1 MNNLSLT
8 QKLIAGFGVL
18 LIIIVG
24 FGIYSHNAAN
34 KQNLATKNVE
44 DWMETAILVSELSNH
59 MDNVNNLIHISASA
73 AGDAKQLAAI
83 QSEIE
88 SSKDKVKNGFDE
100 YETSV
105 NEAEYD
111 TEAERQSDL
120 DTVRNEVKL
129 WTAYLTVAEPL
140 QAQIAAGGGEAA
152 LSAVEGR
159 LNSAYDAVQAAM
171 EEDRKI
177 CEAGTAE
184 AIAES
189 DDAYSSVAMMS
200 TVITLV
206 AAIFCI
212 GTMILLN
219 RNIKSSVNELIRV
232 STLVSD
238 GDLRSR
244 ATITGRDEFAAISEK
259 FNHMIESVRKMCED
273 IQGTAV
279 RVASASEELTA
290 SAHQSSEATQAVAQS
305 VTEVAAAAAMQTQE
319 LGEAD
324 SKAKNLL
331 EGMQQMSEA
340 VDESMRSVE
349 EAVNKAKEGNELAI
363 DTIREMNGVT
373 DTVLESTERVS
384 QLGERSKEIGQIVSV
399 IAGIAGQ
406 TNLLALNA
414 AIEAA
419 RAGEQG
425 RGFAVVA
432 EEIRKLAEESSKAA
446 QQISDLIGSIQTETN
461 DAVVAMDRGAKAAES
476 GKMNLATTGDAF
488 NQILERVNYVR
499 DKSAVISDT
508 VKNLM
513 GPIDELAK
521 NIGNVADQAGR
532 VNDESQSVSAAS
544 EEQAAGIDEIASSSQ
559 MLAGYARDLED
570 TAMKFK
576 L

>member
-1 MNNLSLT
+1 
-8 QKLIAGFGVL
+8 
-18 LIIIVG
+18 
-24 FGIYSHNAAN
+24 
-34 KQNLATKNVE
+34 
-44 DWMETAILVSELSNH
+44 
-59 MDNVNNLIHISASA
+59 
-73 AGDAKQLAAI
+73 
-83 QSEIE
+83 
-88 SSKDKVKNGFDE
+88 
-100 YETSV
+100 
-105 NEAEYD
+105 
-111 TEAERQSDL
+111 
-120 DTVRNEVKL
+120 
-129 WTAYLTVAEPL
+129 
-140 QAQIAAGGGEAA
+140 
-152 LSAVEGR
+152 
-159 LNSAYDAVQAAM
+159 
-171 EEDRKI
+171 
-177 CEAGTAE
+177 
-184 AIAES
+184 
-189 DDAYSSVAMMS
+189 
-200 TVITLV
+200 
-206 AAIFCI
+206 
-212 GTMILLN
+212 
-219 RNIKSSVNELIRV
+219 
-232 STLVSD
+232 
-238 GDLRSR
+238 
-244 ATITGRDEFAAISEK
+244 
-259 FNHMIESVRKMCED
+259 
-273 IQGTAV
+273 
-279 RVASASEELTA
+279 
-290 SAHQSSEATQAVAQS
+290 
-305 VTEVAAAAAMQTQE
+305 
-319 LGEAD
+319 
-324 SKAKNLL
+324 
-331 EGMQQMSEA
+331 
-340 VDESMRSVE
+340 
-349 EAVNKAKEGNELAI
+349 
-363 DTIREMNGVT
+363 MNGVT

-476 GKMNLATTGDAF
+476 GKTNLATTGDAF